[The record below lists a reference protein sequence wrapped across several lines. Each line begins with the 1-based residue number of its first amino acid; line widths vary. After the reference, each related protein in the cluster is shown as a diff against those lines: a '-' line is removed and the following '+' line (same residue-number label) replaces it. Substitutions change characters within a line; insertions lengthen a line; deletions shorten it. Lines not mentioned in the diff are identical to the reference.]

1 MTSYYT
7 FIVLIFFV
15 CYNLDGDCMNNRG
28 FTLIEITCVILLL
41 GILVIFIV
49 PKTTSM
55 IKENKRKTCNSIVT
69 SLEDAANT
77 YTYKNTTLVDNGIS
91 SNGYYDISILELQT
105 EGLVKNKLENPLNG
119 DVFDTSNV
127 VRITMENNN
136 YIYTY
141 LGDDCK

>member
-41 GILVIFIV
+41 GILVTFIV
-49 PKTTSM
+49 PKTTSI

-77 YTYKNTTLVDNGIS
+77 GIS

-119 DVFDTSNV
+119 GVFDTSKV
-127 VRITMENNN
+127 VRITMENNS

>member
-41 GILVIFIV
+41 GILITFIV

-127 VRITMENNN
+127 VRITMENNS
-136 YIYTY
+136 YIYTH

>member
-15 CYNLDGDCMNNRG
+15 CYNQDGDCMNNRG

-41 GILVIFIV
+41 GILVTFIV
-49 PKTTSM
+49 PKTTSI

-77 YTYKNTTLVDNGIS
+77 YTYKNTSVVDNGIS

-119 DVFDTSNV
+119 DAFDTSGV
-127 VRITMENNN
+127 VRITMENSS

-141 LGDDCK
+141 LGDECE

>member
-77 YTYKNTTLVDNGIS
+77 YTYTNTTLVDNGIS

-127 VRITMENNN
+127 VRIAMENNS

>member
-77 YTYKNTTLVDNGIS
+77 YTYKNTSVVDNGIS
-91 SNGYYDISILELQT
+91 SNGYYDITILELQT

-127 VRITMENNN
+127 VRITMENNS

-141 LGDDCK
+141 

>member
-41 GILVIFIV
+41 GILITFIV

-105 EGLVKNKLENPLNG
+105 EGLVKNKL
-119 DVFDTSNV
+119 
-127 VRITMENNN
+127 
-136 YIYTY
+136 
-141 LGDDCK
+141 

>member
-41 GILVIFIV
+41 GILITFIV
-49 PKTTSM
+49 PKTTSI

-127 VRITMENNN
+127 VRITMESNS

>member
-41 GILVIFIV
+41 GILITFIV

>member
-49 PKTTSM
+49 PKTTSI

-77 YTYKNTTLVDNGIS
+77 YTYKNTALVDNGIS

-119 DVFDTSNV
+119 GVFDTSKV
-127 VRITMENNN
+127 VRITMENNG

>member
-41 GILVIFIV
+41 GILVTFIV
-49 PKTTSM
+49 PKTTSI

-91 SNGYYDISILELQT
+91 SNGYYDISILKLQT

-119 DVFDTSNV
+119 DVFDTSKV
-127 VRITMENNN
+127 VRITMENNS

>member
-1 MTSYYT
+1 M
-7 FIVLIFFV
+7 
-15 CYNLDGDCMNNRG
+15 
-28 FTLIEITCVILLL
+28 LL
-41 GILVIFIV
+41 GILITFIV
-49 PKTTSM
+49 PKTTSI

-127 VRITMENNN
+127 VRITMENNS

>member
-127 VRITMENNN
+127 VRIAMENNS

>member
-1 MTSYYT
+1 M
-7 FIVLIFFV
+7 
-15 CYNLDGDCMNNRG
+15 
-28 FTLIEITCVILLL
+28 
-41 GILVIFIV
+41 
-49 PKTTSM
+49 
-55 IKENKRKTCNSIVT
+55 
-69 SLEDAANT
+69 EDAANT

>member
-49 PKTTSM
+49 PKTTSI

-77 YTYKNTTLVDNGIS
+77 YTYTNTTLVDNGIS

-127 VRITMENNN
+127 VRITMENNS
-136 YIYTY
+136 YI
-141 LGDDCK
+141 

>member
-49 PKTTSM
+49 PKTTSI

-105 EGLVKNKLENPLNG
+105 EGLVKNKIENPLNG

-127 VRITMENNN
+127 VRITMENNS

-141 LGDDCK
+141 IMYI